1 MWNRQGAPSID
12 LYSKQ
17 TLLVF
22 FCHLSL
28 WVVFL
33 FFIII
38 IIIIQDSVGRSVG
51 RLALIDAIFVDSV
64 QNWWSS
70 VRSAAAVAAPEWP
83 LRQLQHVRGRWSLV
97 AWRCRGG
104 GGGFLTE
111 DSGLETGDR
120 EVNVVPRRVKGDLP
134 LQGRRSLLK
143 VDDMRASQSH
153 AQLSSLVRRRA
164 LDLFF
169 LTHGNEFLKDFGEE
183 SDLFSP
189 GQLLQHRLQE
199 QLLVIRRIHED
210 SLVEDVAV
218 VVLAGQRRFLDV
230 AHDGVG
236 VGSGVE
242 LPTRVISMLYQWT
255 EKEYRHK
262 TVFE

>member
-1 MWNRQGAPSID
+1 VATAGTTACCRRRRFR
-12 LYSKQ
+12 
-17 TLLVF
+17 LL
-22 FCHLSL
+22 CCRRRRRH
-28 WVVFL
+28 
-33 FFIII
+33 
-38 IIIIQDSVGRSVG
+38 RC
-51 RLALIDAIFVDSV
+51 R
-64 QNWWSS
+64 
-70 VRSAAAVAAPEWP
+70 
-83 LRQLQHVRGRWSLV
+83 RGRRTVVWFCPIV
-97 AWRCRGG
+97 RRWWW
-104 GGGFLTE
+104 FLAE
-111 DSGLETGDR
+111 DSGLETRDG
-120 EVNVVPRRVKGDLP
+120 EVNVIARSVERNLP
-134 LQGRRSLLK
+134 LQGGRSLFE

-199 QLLVIRRIHED
+199 QLLVIRRIHKD

-242 LPTRVISMLYQWT
+242 LPTRVFSMLYQWT

>member
-1 MWNRQGAPSID
+1 VLIF
-12 LYSKQ
+12 L
-17 TLLVF
+17 
-22 FCHLSL
+22 CHL

-33 FFIII
+33 FFF
-38 IIIIQDSVGRSVG
+38 IIIQDSVCRSVG

-64 QNWWSS
+64 RNWWSS
-70 VRSAAAVAAPEWP
+70 MRLAAVAAPEWP
-83 LRQLQHVRGRWSLV
+83 LPVQPHVRGRCGSSGGGSV
-97 AWRCRGG
+97 GVAAWRRRGG

-111 DSGLETGDR
+111 DSGLETRDR

-242 LPTRVISMLYQWT
+242 LPTKVISMLYQWT
-255 EKEYRHK
+255 EKEYRHN
-262 TVFE
+262 TDFE